1 MQIQIPIQVKELLN
15 KPLFNLDGVIDD
27 VLLNKYL
34 FYMPETIQ
42 IIGLG
47 IAELKREKREKEL
60 TKWAIEKKMEEVEAK
75 ILLEIMD
82 DIDAQKYRNE
92 QMRNARVR
100 IDDRYKEVLLK
111 QKEVMGAINTIDSDI
126 DELMEEVY
134 RYRNLNQNLNSISQL
149 RISERRY

>member
-47 IAELKREKREKEL
+47 IAELKREKRKKEL
-60 TKWAIEKKMEEVEAK
+60 NKWAIEKKMEEVEAK

-82 DIDAQKYRNE
+82 EIDAQKYRNE